1 MRSALYLIIF
11 VRVFFVIK
19 FGFQLNETW
28 QLLLGYSENR
38 YHDICQFFY
47 TSAYPI
53 YTKIYPK
60 KCVNLCM
67 LGPLKDANLGIKP
80 PEFLKYAH
88 YLPKIPSLPKA
99 TQMSLKLH

>member
-1 MRSALYLIIF
+1 MYTDMIF
-11 VRVFFVIK
+11 VNSFTQARIRKK
-19 FGFQLNETW
+19 F
-28 QLLLGYSENR
+28 
-38 YHDICQFFY
+38 
-47 TSAYPI
+47 
-53 YTKIYPK
+53 YPK

-99 TQMSLKLH
+99 AQMSLKLH